1 MKKLLFV
8 LMLTSLSVAQQWAP
22 KPLTTWNYQIG
33 ETPTDLAIQVQA
45 YDIDGFDN
53 DAAQV
58 QKIHAAGSKAICY
71 IDVGTWENW
80 RPDAG
85 EFPNSVK
92 GNKNGWPGEKWLD
105 IRQLNILGPI
115 ITARFQMCQQ
125 KGFDAIEAD
134 NVDGYTNSTGFPL
147 TAQDQLT
154 FNMYYAGIAHSF
166 GLPIALK
173 NDTDQVPQLV
183 STFDFMIDEQCFQ
196 YSECDTLQPFI
207 QANKAVLEVEYKGQT
222 SKFCPKAN
230 AQKLSTIKK
239 SLGLTATPYVSCQ

>member
-8 LMLTSLSVAQQWAP
+8 LVLTSLSVAQQWTP

-33 ETPTDLAIQVQA
+33 ETPTDLAIKVQA

-222 SKFCPKAN
+222 AKFCPKAN

-239 SLGLTATPYVSCQ
+239 SLALTATPYVSCQ